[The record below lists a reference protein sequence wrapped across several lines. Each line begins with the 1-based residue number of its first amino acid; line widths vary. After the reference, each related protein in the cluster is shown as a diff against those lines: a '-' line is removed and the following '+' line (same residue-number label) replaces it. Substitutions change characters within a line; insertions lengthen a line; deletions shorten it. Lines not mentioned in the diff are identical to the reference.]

1 MEEEKFKFAGVTKPE
16 DITFGVY
23 TILKNEKKFID
34 RFLSSITDADGVYL
48 LDTESTDGSY
58 EYLLELAEKPEWKGK
73 LFVDQQVFTPWH
85 FGHARTANMR
95 MIPPPEDGGPM
106 VLLQLDLDEVMAE
119 GWKADFQ
126 KVAFEHQDFER
137 LTYLYAWS
145 HDEYGNPKRTFF
157 YNKCHHNDP
166 RYATF
171 AAVHEYV
178 MWNSEEPCPYR
189 GSYLV
194 SNTKVYK
201 HHFPDKTKSRGSY
214 LGLLEARVKESP
226 DDLNAYAYLWRE
238 YSFHGQWENMLKTA
252 IFLYTKAAKMGKNTS
267 DLMTNTAWGIAD
279 AFNRVGLADEAEYF
293 YKKAIEYE
301 PRLKDNYMRYAQ
313 FLAYHGRPLEA
324 LEQIKISKEK
334 AVKLNDWR
342 EIDYFWKPW
351 KESQIKADA
360 YAWMGDYQ
368 LAWLEINRGLCSM
381 TCKDDRNE
389 ARSEGFFSDY
399 AFIKE
404 KYDALYP
411 PENEEAPDE

>member
-1 MEEEKFKFAGVTKPE
+1 MEPFLFKDVNKPE
-16 DITFGVY
+16 DIRFCVY

-34 RFLSSITDADGVYL
+34 RFLDSIKEADSIYL
-48 LDTESTDGSY
+48 LDTGSEDGSY
-58 EYLLELAEKPEWKGK
+58 EYLCELTQKPEWRGK
-73 LFVDQQVFTPWH
+73 LFVDQQIFTPWH

-95 MIPPPEDGGPM
+95 MIPSPDKPNAPH
-106 VLLQLDLDEVMAE
+106 VCLQLDLDEVMTE
-119 GWKADFQ
+119 GWLQDFQ

-145 HDEYGNPKRTFF
+145 HDEYGNPKRTFI

-166 RYATF
+166 RYITKGP
-171 AAVHEYV
+171 VHEWV
-178 MWNSEEPCPYR
+178 EWDSQDPIPYH
-189 GSYLV
+189 GNYLV
-194 SNTKVYK
+194 SPTKIYK
-201 HHFPDKTKSRGSY
+201 HHYPDNTKSRGAY
-214 LGLLEARVKESP
+214 LGLLEERIKEFP
-226 DDLNAYAYLWRE
+226 HDWNAYAYYWRE
-238 YSFHGQWENMLKTA
+238 LSYYGRWEDSL
-252 IFLYTKAAKMGKNTS
+252 KAAIHLYVKAGKSGHTPS
-267 DLMTNTAWGIAD
+267 DLMTNTAYGIAQ
-279 AFNRVGLADEAEYF
+279 AFDKSGLPAEAEFF
-293 YKKAIEYE
+293 YKRAIEFE